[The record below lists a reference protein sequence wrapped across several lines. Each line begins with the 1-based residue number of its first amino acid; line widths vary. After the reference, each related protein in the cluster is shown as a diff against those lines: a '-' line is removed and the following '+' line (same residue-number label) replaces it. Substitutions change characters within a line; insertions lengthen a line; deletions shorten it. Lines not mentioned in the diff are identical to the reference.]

1 MARHP
6 HPLPRAAARRLWLRA
21 QCLDTDRPF
30 GAGPGAVA
38 GAVAR
43 LGYVQID
50 TINVVERCHHHI
62 LWTRIPDYV
71 RDDLA
76 VALGTEKT
84 VFEYWGHALAYLPVA
99 DLRFHLPA
107 MRAHRESPDGW
118 FGSVSPAEI
127 RAIAARIRRD
137 GPLSIRDIDDD
148 PVEKTHL
155 WASRKPTKRVLENA
169 FYAGLL
175 TVSARTGMVK
185 TYELSDRHFGWP
197 PRPRPATPAQVLDYR
212 LDRALRAQGAVSL
225 DSVCYLQPGG
235 KADIAAR
242 IEARVRARRLV
253 PVAIPALKPHW
264 ATPEALATDAAGA
277 ETGSETE
284 TTHILSPFDPLVIQ
298 RARLADFFGHDHRFE
313 AYVPAAKRN
322 LGYFALPV
330 LIGDRIAAAIDTKAD
345 RATGRLILR
354 QWTWLDGPRAGDGAR
369 IEEALHRFARFQFG
383 A

>member
-1 MARHP
+1 MARPP
-6 HPLPRAAARRLWLRA
+6 HPLPLAAARRLWLGA

-30 GAGPGAVA
+30 GAGPAAVA
-38 GAVAR
+38 RAVAR

-62 LWTRIPDYV
+62 LWTRIPDYA
-71 RDDLA
+71 RGDLA
-76 VALGTEKT
+76 AALGTEKT
-84 VFEYWGHALAYLPVA
+84 VFEYWAHALAYLPSA

-107 MRAHRESPDGW
+107 MRAHRETPNGW
-118 FGSVSPAEI
+118 FGSVSPADL
-127 RAIAARIRRD
+127 RAIATRIRRD

-185 TYELSDRHFGWP
+185 TYELIDRHFGWP
-197 PRPRPATPAQVLDYR
+197 PRPRPATPAQILDYR

-225 DSVCYLQPGG
+225 DSVCYLQAGG

-253 PVAIPALKPHW
+253 PVAIPGLKPHW
-264 ATPEALATDAAGA
+264 AEPEMLAADPA
-277 ETGSETE
+277 ETEM
-284 TTHILSPFDPLVIQ
+284 THILSPFDPLVIQ

-330 LIGDRIAAAIDTKAD
+330 LIGDRIAAAIDAKAD
-345 RATGRLILR
+345 RAAGRLMLR
-354 QWTWLDGPRAGDGAR
+354 QWTWLDGPRAGDRTR

>member
-1 MARHP
+1 MARP
-6 HPLPRAAARRLWLRA
+6 PRPLPLAAARRLWLRA
-21 QCLDTDRPF
+21 QCLDSDRPF
-30 GAGPGAVA
+30 GAGPGAGA
-38 GAVAR
+38 RAVAR

-62 LWTRIPDYV
+62 LWTRIPDYA
-71 RDDLA
+71 RSDLA
-76 VALGTEKT
+76 TALGTEKT
-84 VFEYWGHALAYLPVA
+84 VFEYWGHALAYLPAA

-107 MRAHRESPDGW
+107 MRAHRETPNGW
-118 FGSVSPAEI
+118 FGSVSPADL
-127 RAIAARIRRD
+127 RAIATRIRRD

-169 FYAGLL
+169 FYAGIL

-185 TYELSDRHFGWP
+185 TYELIDRHFGWP
-197 PRPRPATPAQVLDYR
+197 PRPRPATPAQILDYR

-225 DSVCYLQPGG
+225 DSVCYLQAGG

-242 IEARVRARRLV
+242 IEARVRSRRLV
-253 PVAIPALKPHW
+253 PVAIPGLKPHW
-264 ATPEALATDAAGA
+264 AEPETLAIDPAGA
-277 ETGSETE
+277 E

-298 RARLADFFGHDHRFE
+298 RTRLADFFGHDHRFE

-330 LIGDRIAAAIDTKAD
+330 LIGDRIAAAIDAKAD
-345 RATGRLILR
+345 RTAGRLLLR
-354 QWTWLDGPRAGDGAR
+354 QWTWLDGPRAGDRAR
-369 IEEALHRFARFQFG
+369 IEEALHRFACFQFG